1 MALVTQLK
9 NVTAAG
15 TPDTGVVED
24 TVVVEKVRW
33 SLRQRYRKQLHLL
46 STDFF
51 DEVDDFLFSS
61 GRGGQLTNDGAYLKS
76 MRELR
81 AKQALF
87 EEKFLERAIA
97 VIKASSRN
105 ERAADFGATDRQS
118 STAAYESVEIDL
130 ALQAMKRK
138 AERAYFQ
145 PCKQIETLQ
154 GGANAT
160 DACVLVKPGILIEA
174 VIEAFAVAQP
184 VFALPLEVRLLFI
197 KLFEQHFVLKME
209 KLFLDTISI
218 INNMNDPAFVEKLY
232 SSSSAFRVQKP
243 TTDASSDKTVI
254 QSRSVPPV
262 APPASESKSV
272 LVERTVEQLIKSI
285 CDQHGLPEFIDTM
298 IRKQWRQVIFLIG
311 LHRGTVS
318 TEWSEAKHNICLL
331 ATAAAEKMYLEPE
344 DYASIKDHLRQGFS
358 LIQLGW
364 QDQENFFQALADYF
378 QVCAPEMGTG
388 NTTFTRIQ
396 KSGLEASI
404 SPSGEELLDQEDLD
418 EIAKLLGGDEDG
430 EKKQLED
437 YLADVD
443 ALDDQVMVDFM
454 LDGAYV
460 QCLLTRNASNP
471 GQYVISKRGARVS
484 VTRSRLGLAV
494 ALQSGELRMPQNQF
508 MRPTPAHTVLESSS
522 RTRH

>member
-15 TPDTGVVED
+15 TSD

-61 GRGGQLTNDGAYLKS
+61 GRGGQLANDGVYLKS

-87 EEKFLERAIA
+87 EEKFLQQAIA

-105 ERAADFGATDRQS
+105 ERSTVNAS
-118 STAAYESVEIDL
+118 SQDKSNTPAYESVEIDL

-138 AERAYFQ
+138 AEKAYFQ
-145 PCKQIETLQ
+145 PCKQIETLLD
-154 GGANAT
+154 GAGDSDNQR
-160 DACVLVKPGILIEA
+160 LVEPKILIEA

-184 VFALPLEVRLLFI
+184 VFSLPLEVRLLFI
-197 KLFEQHFVLKME
+197 KMFEQHFILRME

-218 INNMNDPAFVEKLY
+218 IHNMNDPAFVEKLY
-232 SSSSAFRVQKP
+232 SSSSAFRVHKAQ
-243 TTDASSDKTVI
+243 SDSEKTVI
-254 QSRSVPPV
+254 QSRSLPPTAV
-262 APPASESKSV
+262 QEAENKSA
-272 LVERTVEQLIKSI
+272 LVEHTVEQLIASI
-285 CDQHGLPEFIDTM
+285 CSQRGLPEFIDTM

-311 LHRGTVS
+311 LHRGTTS
-318 TEWSEAKHNICLL
+318 SEWSEAKHNICLL
-331 ATAAAEKMYLEPE
+331 ATAAAEKLYLEPD

-364 QDQENFFQALADYF
+364 QEQEIFFQALADYF
-378 QVCAPEMGTG
+378 QVCAPEMATG
-388 NTTFTRIQ
+388 NTTFTRMQ

-418 EIAKLLGGDEDG
+418 EIAKLLGGDEDE

-443 ALDDQVMVDFM
+443 ALEDQVMVDFM

-460 QCLLTRNASNP
+460 QCLLKRNAGNP

-508 MRPTPAHTVLESSS
+508 LRPAATRTVLETSS